1 VPARGN
7 DRRSTGRR
15 GIDTEAA
22 RLRETLRAPQTRQL
36 PLVEEA
42 MGRQALALLGRLH
55 ATCAA
60 ADDLEQATIE
70 SLTSNPPPTAGHLCA
85 GPYIRHRHLAS
96 RLEGL
101 DACGPLGKRGPGR
114 DDSMTLV
121 SWLGGIFSGIDL
133 ADLRD
138 RFDPGH

>member
-22 RLRETLRAPQTRQL
+22 RLRETLRAPQMRQL

-60 ADDLEQATIE
+60 ADDLEQATIV
-70 SLTSNPPPTAGHLCA
+70 SSPAIRRRQRGTCVLGH
-85 GPYIRHRHLAS
+85 
-96 RLEGL
+96 
-101 DACGPLGKRGPGR
+101 
-114 DDSMTLV
+114 V
-121 SWLGGIFSGIDL
+121 SGTVI
-133 ADLRD
+133 
-138 RFDPGH
+138 